1 MPALSDSR
9 PRARRLAVVAVV
21 GVGALAVLVGLL
33 TTHSS
38 TAGRRGRPA
47 VAPAAGGPAAAAPG
61 AQTEPQALT
70 AGVGDA
76 TLMARLFPL
85 DPAAARAVLA
95 HVASDAYRDQLVG
108 AVAAELVPLQ
118 HQVAGLAGTPIYR
131 ESVLAAEVASFAP
144 PRAQVGAWVMVI
156 AGQAGIDDNATATF
170 ATVTVDLVFEHG
182 AWKLDDTTEQ
192 PGPSPE
198 VSDAPS
204 SVDSLVSRL
213 DGFADW
219 RPAS

>member
-1 MPALSDSR
+1 MVLGVTAG
-9 PRARRLAVVAVV
+9 VVALV
-21 GVGALAVLVGLL
+21 ALVGFMARG
-33 TTHSS
+33 S
-38 TAGRRGRPA
+38 TGHGHRGRPR
-47 VAPAAGGPAAAAPG
+47 VAPAVVGPAAAAPG
-61 AQTEPQALT
+61 AETEPQALG
-70 AGVGDA
+70 AGVADA

-95 HVASDAYRDQLVG
+95 QVASDAYRDDLVA

-118 HQVAGLAGTPIYR
+118 QQVAGLAGTPIYR
-131 ESVLAAEVASFAP
+131 ESVLAAQVGAYAP
-144 PRAQVGAWVMVI
+144 PRAQVAAWVMVI

-170 ATVTVDLVFEHG
+170 ATVTVELVFEHG
-182 AWKLDDTTEQ
+182 AWKLADTSAQ

-204 SVDSLVSRL
+204 SVDSLVARL

-219 RPAS
+219 RPTS